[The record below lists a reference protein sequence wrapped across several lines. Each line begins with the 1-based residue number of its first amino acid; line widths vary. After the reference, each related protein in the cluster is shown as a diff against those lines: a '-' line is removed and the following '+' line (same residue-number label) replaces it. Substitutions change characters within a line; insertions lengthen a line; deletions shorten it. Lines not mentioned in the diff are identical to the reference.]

1 MKKLL
6 FVFLFL
12 LSLAPLALAQSS
24 AVVSGK
30 VVDAAGAVIPDA
42 AVTLTDLATQ
52 KIVHTTTGQDGQY
65 NFSSV
70 PSNPQLVVIE
80 KSGFQSFTQRISLA
94 TQASVTVNATLN
106 VATLEDSVVVRG
118 TIVPEA
124 EPVPTRD
131 DVMLTDQTVRV
142 LDRKQLDAAGPVA
155 GGAQMMASTPG
166 ANVVGYG
173 ETGASKYTV
182 LLNGIQ
188 QGWAGEATSFTAP
201 GSLGITYDGVPV
213 ADPATGLWQSATVPQ
228 NLLMQNLDVTY
239 GPGAADARWYTDVGG
254 RVEFTPIQ
262 PTEGM
267 HFSVAATYGEF
278 NQRNIAFVMNTG
290 NIKGWSTV
298 VGGGVGDGDD
308 YRVAPDGFANNTRDG
323 SAFGKTVR
331 SFAAGSFA
339 FGAYYAK
346 GGGYRPTVIPTTD
359 QGVLEPNGSSFSQAT
374 TGFYSSLPFDAYN
387 KYDTNELAM
396 VYGRENLLLNDTTT
410 LQNMTW
416 YDHIR
421 RLHRRNADFL
431 TNSSGGPDQTDE
443 FNNPHSNIFGD
454 DLSLAKVL
462 PWNTVKFGGYLL
474 HEVYNPHNLFYSPAE
489 GGDGPLQI
497 VSAGAKFRSGYFQQ
511 DDVSFFAQDDFH
523 PIPQI
528 HITPGVRV
536 VGFSTSYSDQAQRDF
551 SFVPGVIYQ
560 THCALNPTPLVT
572 PTNAVTLAAAQ
583 AVDPY
588 FDIFGLPTAGLGG
601 AITKDQGSLC
611 AAHESR
617 SAVEPSIDV
626 GVTPLQWLTIYGGY
640 SVTYRSPALGGGG
653 GMFQS
658 VNPAYYSLA
667 RGAYSQAGAKIHF
680 QNAPVLKN
688 FILGANYFYLD
699 YTNQEIDFETAAGL
713 EESGG
718 GNSTYHGVDA
728 FFDDDPMRNLH
739 IFVNFAAEATNFSS
753 YVTGGPLNFCNA
765 NRASCVFYNNTPVS
779 YVPKATLNAGF
790 YYGIERNDRV
800 LIEPRFWFQ
809 YTGSQYLWS
818 NLAAAPTNQTMP
830 SYTTVNL
837 SFTVPLT
844 IHKQSIN
851 LRLDM
856 LNLANSQYNEWE
868 YISSGGYFGTAT
880 NGYINAYPG
889 APRTVY
895 GTITYQF

>member
-6 FVFLFL
+6 FMFLVL
-12 LSLAPLALAQSS
+12 LYSAPMALAQNS
-24 AVVSGK
+24 AVVNGK
-30 VVDAAGAVIPDA
+30 VVDTAGAVIPDA
-42 AVTLTDLATQ
+42 AVSLTDLATQ
-52 KIVHTTTGQDGQY
+52 KVLHTTTGQDGQY
-65 NFSSV
+65 TFSGI

-80 KSGFQSFTQRISLA
+80 KSGFQSFTQRVSLA
-94 TQASVTVNATLN
+94 TQASVTVNATLA

-118 TIVPEA
+118 TVVPEA

-131 DVMLTDQTVRV
+131 DVMLTNRTVRV
-142 LDRKQLDAAGPVA
+142 LDRKQLDAAGPMA

-173 ETGASKYTV
+173 ETGATKYTV

-239 GPGAADARWYTDVGG
+239 GPGSPDARWYTDVGG

-267 HFSVAATYGEF
+267 HASVAATYGQF

-290 NIKGWSTV
+290 NIRGWSTV
-298 VGGGVGDGDD
+298 VGGGLGDGDD

-346 GGGYRPTVIPTTD
+346 AGGYRPTVIPTTD

-374 TGFYSSLPFDAYN
+374 TGFYSALPFDAYN

-396 VYGRENLLLNDTTT
+396 VYGRENLLLNETTT
-410 LQNMTW
+410 LTNMTW

-421 RLHRRNADFL
+421 RLHRRNNDFL
-431 TNSSGGPDQTDE
+431 PSSGGAGQVNE
-443 FNNPHSNIFGD
+443 YNNPHSNIFGD
-454 DLSLAKVL
+454 DVALTKVL
-462 PWNTVKFGGYLL
+462 PWNTAKIGGYLL
-474 HEVYNPHNLFYSPAE
+474 HEVYNSRNNFFDYSQ
-489 GGDGPLQI
+489 GGNGSIGLANI
-497 VSAGAKFRSGYFQQ
+497 GGKIRSGYFQQ

-536 VGFSTSYSDQAQRDF
+536 VGFGTSYSDQAQHDF
-551 SFVPGVIYQ
+551 TFAPGVVLR
-560 THCALNPTPLVT
+560 THCSLYPVPPSGSTP
-572 PTNAVTLAAAQ
+572 AAGQ
-583 AVDPY
+583 LIDPY
-588 FDIFGLPTAGLGG
+588 YNLFGVPNLN
-601 AITKDQGSLC
+601 DQGSLC
-611 AAHESR
+611 GAHESR
-617 SAVEPSIDV
+617 SAVEPSINV
-626 GVTPLQWLTIYGGY
+626 GVTPLPWLTIYGGY
-640 SVTYRSPALGGGG
+640 DVTYRSPALGGGG

-658 VNPAYYSLA
+658 VDPAFYTLA
-667 RGAYSQAGAKIHF
+667 KGAYSQVGVKVHYR
-680 QNAPVLKN
+680 NAPLLRD
-688 FILGANYFYLD
+688 FIVGADYFHLD
-699 YTNQEIDFETAAGL
+699 YTNQEIDFETASGL
-713 EESGG
+713 EISGG

-728 FFDDDPMRNLH
+728 FFDDDPIRNLH
-739 IFVNFAAEATNFSS
+739 IFVNFAGEAASFST
-753 YVTGGPLNFCNA
+753 YIVGGPSLAECTA
-765 NRASCVFYNNTPVS
+765 QGITCLSYNNLPVS
-779 YVPKATLNAGF
+779 YVPKVTLNAGF
-790 YYGIERNDRV
+790 YYGIEHKERV
-800 LIEPRFWFQ
+800 LVEPRFWFQ

-818 NLAAAPTNQTMP
+818 NLTGAPTNQLMP
-830 SYTTVNL
+830 SYTTANL
-837 SFTVPLT
+837 AFTVPV
-844 IHKQSIN
+844 KRFN
-851 LRLDM
+851 LS
-856 LNLANSQYNEWE
+856 LNIMNLFGSQYNQWE
-868 YISSGGYFGTAT
+868 YISSGGYFGTT
-880 NGYINAYPG
+880 TSGYINAYPG